1 MIKKI
6 SISLYF
12 RNELAKICKD
22 NSNIKTIN
30 LKCTSIEQFEVI
42 IKYIY
47 GGVILLENQDT
58 SFIFD
63 LLIMA
68 NEFLLEELTTFLEKH
83 LIEEKSHWL
92 RLHFTKIYQK
102 SFQNNQFQNLQKWC
116 NNFLVKYPAKI
127 FDSEEFTSLQENA
140 LVSLRDDLQMEEL
153 KIWNYVIKWGI
164 AQNPNL
170 QSSGPEDLT
179 PENFQT
185 LKTTL
190 QNCLPHIRYFRD
202 DIVDKIEP
210 YQAILER
217 DLWKDIMKRITNPN
231 REISSKILPP
241 RIILKP
247 KLPTRAMESFST
259 VINEEH
265 AAEIAS
271 WIDKKANP
279 YSIEDNPY
287 EFKLLLRGTRDGFTP
302 DTFWKLCD
310 KQENTIVVVKVNNTD
325 EILGG
330 YNPTQ
335 WDKSKK
341 GYWTKC
347 DDSFIFSLKNGSI
360 LSSILSRV
368 KNTEYAIYNTPSSGP
383 CFGAFYAEGDLR
395 MLQNIT
401 YCRKYAYEIAI
412 RNTKNSFSV
421 SEYEIFQ
428 IQKKN

>member
-1 MIKKI
+1 M
-6 SISLYF
+6 
-12 RNELAKICKD
+12 
-22 NSNIKTIN
+22 KTIN
-30 LKCTSIEQFEVI
+30 LKHTSIEQFEVI

-83 LIEEKSHWL
+83 LIKEKSHWL
-92 RLHFTKIYQK
+92 RLHFTQIYQK

-116 NNFLVKYPAKI
+116 NDFLVKYPTKI

-140 LVSLRDDLQMEEL
+140 LVSLIKRDDLQMEEL

-170 QSSGPEDLT
+170 PSSGPEDLT
-179 PENFQT
+179 REYFQT

-190 QNCLPHIRYFRD
+190 QNCLPHIRYFQIPGD

-210 YQAILER
+210 YQAILEK

-241 RIILKP
+241 RITLKP
-247 KLPTRAMESFST
+247 TLPTRAMEPFST
-259 VINEEH
+259 VINEEY

-287 EFKLLLRGTRDGFTP
+287 EFKLLLRGTRDDFTA
-302 DTFWKLCD
+302 TTLWKLCD
-310 KQENTIVVVKVNNTD
+310 KQENTIVVMKVKDTD

-330 YNPTQ
+330 YNPIK
-335 WDKSKK
+335 WDKSV
-341 GYWTKC
+341 GSWTKC
-347 DDSFIFSLKNGSI
+347 NDSFIFSLKNGSI

-368 KNTEYAIYNTPSSGP
+368 KNTKYAIYNNSCYGP
-383 CFGAFYAEGDLR
+383 CFGAFCAEGDLC
-395 MLQNIT
+395 MLDQNVT
-401 YCRKYAYEIAI
+401 YCSHYAYEIAI
-412 RNTKNSFSV
+412 RNTKDSFSV
-421 SEYEIFQ
+421 SEYEVFQ